1 MKKIYLILFAS
12 LLISKLNATLYLIVP
27 NPGNVWSAT
36 LTTVSI
42 GDVIQFGVSAT
53 YPVSEVSQATW
64 LANGSTTLSSGFGTK
79 TTSYTFTITALT
91 TNTIF
96 FVCPNQVATGMKG
109 MIVKAGTTGISS
121 ISQQLN
127 QVSLFPNPA
136 NSELNITI
144 PSSLTD
150 VTLKLIA
157 ANGQEIEIPNFNVQI
172 NQSPV
177 LTAVLPSSLGNGL
190 YFVEISTAN
199 ERIYKKII
207 ITK

>member
-1 MKKIYLILFAS
+1 
-12 LLISKLNATLYLIVP
+12 
-27 NPGNVWSAT
+27 
-36 LTTVSI
+36 
-42 GDVIQFGVSAT
+42 
-53 YPVSEVSQATW
+53 
-64 LANGSTTLSSGFGTK
+64 
-79 TTSYTFTITALT
+79 
-91 TNTIF
+91 
-96 FVCPNQVATGMKG
+96 MKG
-109 MIVKAGTTGISS
+109 RIVKAGTTGISS

-136 NSELNITI
+136 SSELNITI

-157 ANGQEIEIPNFNVQI
+157 ANGQEIEIPNFNVHI

-177 LTAVLPSSLGNGL
+177 LTAILPSSLGNGL